1 MDFWK
6 KYWAR
11 RPKILNE
18 YWREHFFSR
27 DGSGFIQFRLKNVRA
42 SQSERIK
49 LPRKMEPEK
58 ETNEA
63 VADKADEVAT
73 GQQLQ
78 NIQEKIDW
86 MKFSPPHRSNMAMHT
101 QYFQDT
107 HKYRR
112 QLVMDCNNPVSI
124 TDMVTTFP
132 RYQDIPHLIGIDF
145 ALLHEDAADK
155 LLSKWSTLREK
166 IILQG
171 HQESESIKE
180 VVKRYEDTNRDL
192 CALLTVL
199 YTLHRPLPKSKGVN
213 CSRSA
218 AVHYLVQHVPEGT
231 SIKEAINHI
240 KQTYRQPLIVAIGK
254 ETGQQQYFL
263 CLDSLPFSA
272 GQTIVEAF
280 DKLFKSFFVFNVH
293 YPDILSHFYDFF
305 AAFVYEIWP
314 THKVK
319 PMVRSFAC
327 SIKST

>member
-18 YWREHFFSR
+18 YWRDNSAKDNSAKNDSSVS
-27 DGSGFIQFRLKNVRA
+27 DGPVPKKLKTVMNLKEVLTNSSEGLDLLKHLESGSVLNTKQ
-42 SQSERIK
+42 
-49 LPRKMEPEK
+49 RKTLVKIAVGHLIDLHGLWPTAKQKTLLAK
-58 ETNEA
+58 EIVQTWP
-63 VADKADEVAT
+63 VTKDT
-73 GQQLQ
+73 TPG
-78 NIQEKIDW
+78 IGGHIDW

-112 QLVMDCNNPVSI
+112 QLVMDCNYPVSI

-180 VVKRYEDTNRDL
+180 VVKRYVDTNRDL
-192 CALLTVL
+192 FALLTVL
-199 YTLHRPLPKSKGVN
+199 YTLHRPVPKSKGVN

-263 CLDSLPFSA
+263 CLDRKHVCIAMSE
-272 GQTIVEAF
+272 Q
-280 DKLFKSFFVFNVH
+280 
-293 YPDILSHFYDFF
+293 
-305 AAFVYEIWP
+305 
-314 THKVK
+314 
-319 PMVRSFAC
+319 
-327 SIKST
+327 